1 MGELYLKDQPEL
13 EIGQFRWV
21 HKPGRYPV
29 TIVTAEEGV
38 SSKGDP
44 KISLRGTVDGGE
56 EFARDNGVSFFD
68 HLICR
73 GASGAYSKKKLRQL
87 GVPVDSDTPISLD
100 QICAHLTG
108 KRIFADLTNEQAFDK
123 GASGDYDVPKM
134 VMDENGKEIRAYST
148 KATAY
153 YLHNV
158 GGQLGAP
165 APQVQAPVQQQGFT
179 PPPPQM
185 QQQQAPQG
193 FGPPPGFAPQA
204 GPPQGFPV
212 PQTQAAVAPPGFPQ
226 MGTPPGFAP
235 QQAAP
240 NGAPPGFPAQGGMPA
255 PWAQQAQS
263 SAPQAEAAPSGGGR
277 GRGKKNT

>member
-29 TIVTAEEGV
+29 TIVSAEEGV

-73 GASGAYSKKKLRQL
+73 GPSGAYSKKKLRQL
-87 GVPVDSDTPISLD
+87 GVPVDSDQPISLE
-100 QICAHLTG
+100 QVCAHLTG

-134 VMDENGKEIRAYST
+134 VMDENGKEIRAYNT

-165 APQVQAPVQQQGFT
+165 TPQVQAPAPVQQ
-179 PPPPQM
+179 PQPM
-185 QQQQAPQG
+185 QAAPSQAAPQG
-193 FGPPPGFAPQA
+193 FGPPQGFPAQ
-204 GPPQGFPV
+204 PPQGFPQ

-226 MGTPPGFAP
+226 MQQPQGFP
-235 QQAAP
+235 AP
-240 NGAPPGFPAQGGMPA
+240 NGAPPGFPGAQGGMPA
-255 PWAQQAQS
+255 PWAQPQPQAQ
-263 SAPQAEAAPSGGGR
+263 QAEAAPSGGGR